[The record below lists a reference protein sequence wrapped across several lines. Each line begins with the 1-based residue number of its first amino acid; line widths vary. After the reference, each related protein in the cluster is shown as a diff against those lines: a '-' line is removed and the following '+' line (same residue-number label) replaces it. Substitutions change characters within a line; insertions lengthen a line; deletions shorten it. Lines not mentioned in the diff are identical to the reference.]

1 LRLQRFYIESEL
13 QAIQSGLKEK
23 RLPEEEV
30 QRSRTECAQG
40 DRFYPQNFPKIDRL
54 FLDDSSSLVP
64 DANMA

>member
-1 LRLQRFYIESEL
+1 LKANYKQS
-13 QAIQSGLKEK
+13 QSGLKEK